1 MLKILKDC
9 ILSGVQVRAGE
20 IYPAAD
26 FREQDIQI
34 VSGLG
39 FAERFTPDKKPEEP
53 EPEDAVPEEPED
65 FAVSPVKPTS
75 KKKRRK

>member
-9 ILSGVQVRAGE
+9 ILSGVQVHAGE

-39 FAERFTPDKKPEEP
+39 FAERFTPDEKPEEP

-65 FAVSPVKPTS
+65 FAVSPVKQ